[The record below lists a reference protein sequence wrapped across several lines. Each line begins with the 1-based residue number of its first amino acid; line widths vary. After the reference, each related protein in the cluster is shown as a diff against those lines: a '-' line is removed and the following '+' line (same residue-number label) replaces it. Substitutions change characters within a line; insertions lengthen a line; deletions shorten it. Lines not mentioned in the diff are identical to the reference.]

1 VWQIHPFGEGNT
13 WTTAVFLIKYLRKL
27 GFAKVTNNL
36 IAEHAWYFRNALVRA
51 NYEDL
56 SKGIYKTDRY
66 LIRFFEILLQ
76 LNRGELKNREMLV
89 QYRSPENDTVNDT
102 VKVALMQYWI

>member
-1 VWQIHPFGEGNT
+1 
-13 WTTAVFLIKYLRKL
+13 
-27 GFAKVTNNL
+27 
-36 IAEHAWYFRNALVRA
+36 
-51 NYEDL
+51 
-56 SKGIYKTDRY
+56 